1 VNQQK
6 GHVDNRLGS
15 FRQGILVMVVC
26 LVAGFT
32 AHRLSNRGGDEIE
45 PLVLSRPLMGTLVTV
60 TLPGTDDQALRRER
74 SAAAH
79 AALDEVARVDSLFSW
94 RRPAPRRMTAAEQE
108 QEQHEVL
115 AVGLRVMNESNGAF
129 DPRIKPLIDLW
140 GFDGGDAAVPEADA
154 LAGTVKILQTQ
165 GQPIDLQELAAVPDV
180 LHFGAWAKGYAV
192 DRALEVLRSHES
204 AALVDAGGEVRGFG
218 ADWTVGVQH
227 PRLPGSLLV
236 ALEPGE
242 LAVATSGDYEQ
253 FFEQDGERYCHL
265 LDPRTG
271 WPAKGC
277 RSVTVLAP
285 DCARADALATAV
297 FVLGPTEGMNLVEGL
312 PGIECLIIDAEGER
326 HDSSGL
332 DAYLTGQ

>member
-1 VNQQK
+1 MSQQK

-15 FRQGILVMVVC
+15 FRQGFLVLVVC
-26 LVAGFT
+26 MVAGFT
-32 AHRLSNRGGDEIE
+32 AHRLSTRGGDEVE

-60 TLPGTDDQALRRER
+60 TLPGTDDPALRRER

-94 RRPAPRRMTAAEQE
+94 RRPAPRRMSAAEQE
-108 QEQHEVL
+108 AERLEVL
-115 AVGLRVMNESNGAF
+115 SVGLRVMNESNGAF

-140 GFDGGDAAVPEADA
+140 GFDGGQPAVPEAAALDA
-154 LAGTVKILQTQ
+154 SVEKLQVQ
-165 GQPIDLQELAAVPDV
+165 GQPFDLQELAADPAV
-180 LHFGAWAKGYAV
+180 LHYGAWAKGYAV
-192 DRALEVLRSHES
+192 DRALAVLWSRES

-297 FVLGPTEGMNLVEGL
+297 FVLGSTEGLNLVEGL
-312 PGIECLIIDAEGER
+312 PGVECLIIDAEGER